1 MVVETE
7 NDDREASRIVEA
19 DKWKCPGCGIEIV
32 AGFASKGLE
41 FWQNGFA
48 EALVRTSML
57 PRGEW
62 CYNNTRKYQ
71 PTIQVTDEK
80 RRIK

>member
-19 DKWKCPGCGIEIV
+19 DKWKCPGCGIKIV
-32 AGFASKGLE
+32 AGFAS
-41 FWQNGFA
+41 
-48 EALVRTSML
+48 T
-57 PRGEW
+57 RG
-62 CYNNTRKYQ
+62 YQ